1 MAVSLWGSTLPRSR
15 LGARPGAGMGMS
27 ERDHVESGRL
37 SRMAR
42 LAKVAAHTAADVLA
56 AKAREKMGE
65 DGADVAQSL
74 KPTAERLVQV
84 LGEMK
89 GAATKVG
96 QFISLVDQD
105 VFSDEARAALH
116 KLLHQTPQRMTWEQV
131 EAVVRAELGAPPD
144 ELFAAFER
152 EPLASASMGQV
163 HAATTRDG
171 RDVVVKIQ
179 FPGVDRAIEADLR
192 NAGMMAKALS
202 VAGGVFESR
211 HYYEELAAVL
221 RRELDYRQEVLQGE
235 IYREALR
242 PWPDLV
248 VPQFVTELSALRVL
262 TMERLHGPTM
272 LQAAQDPSVDAA
284 ARLRIGSQLVA
295 ATWGPFLSQRVIH
308 ADPHPG
314 NYIVLA
320 DGRLGVLDFG
330 ATKALS
336 TRFTMAYWHLLGEAF
351 ADQRADIYSILEQ
364 AGFEMMAGRDT
375 AEPWLN
381 ALTDIVQRPFA
392 GEYYDWGQCRISSDV
407 VALKNRHLLTILKV
421 RAPEEGLMF
430 YRSAAG
436 AAGDLRLLKSAGNY
450 RQVLRDVATTARGNL
465 APEVAEALRA
475 APGRWT

>member
-1 MAVSLWGSTLPRSR
+1 
-15 LGARPGAGMGMS
+15 MS

-37 SRMAR
+37 TRMAR
-42 LAKVAAHTAADVLA
+42 LARVAAHTAADVLA
-56 AKAREKMGE
+56 AKAREKMGGE
-65 DGADVAQSL
+65 QADVAQSL

-89 GAATKVG
+89 GAATKIG

-105 VFSDEARAALH
+105 VFPEDARAALH
-116 KLLHQTPQRMTWEQV
+116 KLLHQTPQSMTWEQV
-131 EAVVRAELGAPPD
+131 VAVVRAELGAAPD
-144 ELFAAFER
+144 ELFGSFER
-152 EPLASASMGQV
+152 APLASASMGQV
-163 HAATTRDG
+163 HAATTHEG
-171 RDVVVKIQ
+171 RDVVVKVQ

-211 HYYEELAAVL
+211 HYYEELATVL
-221 RRELDYRQEVLQGE
+221 RRELDYRQEVTQGE
-235 IYREALR
+235 VYRAALR

-248 VPQFVTELSALRVL
+248 VPEFLTELSATRVL
-262 TMERLHGPTM
+262 TMERLRGPTM
-272 LQAAQDPSVDAA
+272 LQAAQDPAVDGA
-284 ARLRIGSQLVA
+284 ARHRIGSQLVA

-330 ATKALS
+330 ATKELS
-336 TRFTMAYWHLLGEAF
+336 TRFTMAYWQLLGEAF
-351 ADQRADIYSILEQ
+351 ANQRPDIYAILKQ
-364 AGFEMMAGRDT
+364 AGFEMMIEREA

-381 ALTDIVQRPFA
+381 ALTDIVQRPFTR
-392 GEYYDWGQCRISSDV
+392 EYYDWEQCRISSDV

-436 AAGDLRLLKSAGNY
+436 SAGDLRLLKSAGNY
-450 RQVLRDVATTARGNL
+450 QKVLREVAETARTNL
-465 APEVAEALRA
+465 APEVAAALQA